1 MTPRRISRVQ
11 ARAAIDWSRPKIYA
25 TQWTIPDAPRPCSPC
40 ADLAPPS
47 PAPAIFSSSSVD
59 CATAAADTGGAPDMS
74 SQAPAAASRPIE
86 IARMPPWIYPDENSI
101 HFDNAGDIVIPA
113 IGVENS
119 IITFSVPK
127 GQNGVLKT
135 IANALIGGGF
145 TDGSGAIAWRVL
157 QNGQAVRGKENM
169 LNSLGSVANPSKI
182 GGGGFIRILENDVI
196 QLTVFNVSLAPAG
209 QIVAGRLSG
218 WFYPKD
224 QDPQGIWF

>member
-1 MTPRRISRVQ
+1 MIPRRMSRVQ
-11 ARAAIDWSRPKIYA
+11 ARAIDWSRAKIYA
-25 TQWTIPDAPRPCSPC
+25 TQWTTGDNPRPCSPC
-40 ADLAPPS
+40 ADLVSSEAPS
-47 PAPAIFSSSSVD
+47 PTIITAAPVDDVAPADS
-59 CATAAADTGGAPDMS
+59 GGALDMS
-74 SQAPAAASRPIE
+74 STAPAAAGGPVE
-86 IARMPPWIYPDENSI
+86 ISRMPPWIYPDENSI
-101 HFDNAGDIVIPA
+101 HFDQAGDIVIPA

-119 IITFSVPK
+119 IITFQVPK

-145 TDGSGAIAWRVL
+145 TDGSGAIVWRIL
-157 QNGQAVRGKENM
+157 QNGQAVRGKENI

-182 GGGGFIRILENDVI
+182 GGGGFIRILENDLIV
-196 QLTVFNVSLAPAG
+196 LSVLNVSLAPAG